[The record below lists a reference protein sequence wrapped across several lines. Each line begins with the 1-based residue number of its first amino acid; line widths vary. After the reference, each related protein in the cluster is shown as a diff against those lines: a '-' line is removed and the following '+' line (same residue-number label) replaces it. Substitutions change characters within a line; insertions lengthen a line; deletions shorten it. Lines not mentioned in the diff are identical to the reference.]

1 MAELILELDRTSP
14 VPLYFQVAQQLERA
28 IEDGRMPPGTRLDN
42 EIQLAEQ
49 LGMSRP
55 TLRRAMQHLVDKG
68 LVVRRRGIGT
78 RVVQPKVRRS
88 LELTSLY
95 DDLEA
100 TARRPTTRVL
110 ANEVVPASDEAA
122 EALGLDPDSVFKTL
136 VVSRDGDLAVCI
148 VPAGEKLH
156 LQALGKRAEMAPTDR
171 AERVTGYVAGGISP
185 LGQRRPLPTF
195 VDEWAMVHDTI
206 FVSAGRRGLEIELAP
221 GDLVELTGAEVRA
234 LT

>member
-1 MAELILELDRTSP
+1 MAARETP
-14 VPLYFQVAQQLERA
+14 ATRA
-28 IEDGRMPPGTRLDN
+28 
-42 EIQLAEQ
+42 A
-49 LGMSRP
+49 
-55 TLRRAMQHLVDKG
+55 RAAGVEFG
-68 LVVRRRGIGT
+68 LHEYEHDPRAD
-78 RVVQPKVRRS
+78 S
-88 LELTSLY
+88 YAL
-95 DDLEA
+95 
-100 TARRPTTRVL
+100 
-110 ANEVVPASDEAA
+110 EAA
-122 EALGLDPDSVFKTL
+122 EALGLDPDRVFKTL